1 MTFSKER
8 LEELKKLVET
18 TNIVDLY
25 PREQKF
31 MQAAALLPQYIE
43 ALEEARKALE
53 WYVENDDTNIGQEG
67 NGYWEAGL
75 ERGKQALSTIHTLS
89 QPQREG
95 SE

>member
-43 ALEEARKALE
+43 ALRNFPSNRIHGGFKSKLQLDREIAEWAVKNQSAL
-53 WYVENDDTNIGQEG
+53 
-67 NGYWEAGL
+67 
-75 ERGKQALSTIHTLS
+75 HTLS

-95 SE
+95 